1 MDIKGLEK
9 KAAQI
14 RVDVLTAIHKA
25 QSGYSGS
32 SMSVVEIMVALYY
45 GDLSGRPVASVDPMR
60 AGSADQ
66 DYVFLLKG
74 HAAPVQYAI
83 LADLGFFSKS
93 ELDYYRQLNSMLS
106 ARPSTKI
113 PGVWA
118 SLGGHGYGL
127 SVAVGTAIALKA
139 ERKLNRVFGVIGDAE
154 LQEGNTWEAIMSA
167 SHYNLNNLILFID
180 KDDLQSDG
188 PTKAVMDLG
197 NLQDKFE
204 AFGWKVLKVLDGH
217 NFDKILEATYKAF
230 SVNRQPCCVIC
241 NTVKGKGVAFAEKKV
256 GYSGVPLSEAEMN
269 EAIPQLKKIY
279 END

>member
-14 RVDVLTAIHKA
+14 RVDVLTTIHKA

-32 SMSVVEIMVALYY
+32 SMSVVEMMVALYY
-45 GDLSGRPVASVDPMR
+45 GDLSGRPVVSVDPIR

-106 ARPSTKI
+106 ARPSPKI

-127 SVAVGTAIALKA
+127 SIAVGTALAIKA
-139 ERKLNRVFGVIGDAE
+139 ERKPNRVFAVIGDAE
-154 LQEGNTWEAIMSA
+154 LQEGQAWEAIMSA
-167 SHYNLNNLILFID
+167 AHYNLDNLVLFID

-197 NLQDKFE
+197 NLQNKFE

-217 NFDKILEATYKAF
+217 DFDQILEAVYKAF
-230 SVNRQPCCVIC
+230 SISRHPCCIIC
-241 NTVKGKGVAFAEKKV
+241 NTVKGKGIAFAEKKV
-256 GYSGVPLSEAEMN
+256 GYGAVPLSDAEMA
-269 EAIPQLKKIY
+269 EAIPKLKKIY